1 MIIQAKIKSVYGND
15 LIYIIDPMI
24 AQAISRITGKKTIDR
39 GNIQEFKNIGVI
51 IEIQ

>member
-1 MIIQAKIKSVYGND
+1 MIIQAKIRSVYGND

-39 GNIQEFKNIGVI
+39 RNIQEFKNIGVI